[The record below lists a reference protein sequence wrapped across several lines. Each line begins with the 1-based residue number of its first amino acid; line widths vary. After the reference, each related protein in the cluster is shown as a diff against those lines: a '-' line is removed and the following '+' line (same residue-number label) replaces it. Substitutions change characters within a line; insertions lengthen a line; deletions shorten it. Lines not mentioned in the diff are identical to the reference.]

1 MSFIPLRRGND
12 EVKRRIFWWN
22 TTYSRTKNKRLHTAV
37 LEWIAVFF
45 CSTLIYFFA
54 FRFPLFNNLSNSEV
68 FVTRRAPFLFV
79 EKWQISQ
86 YHICFG
92 YGQAIFSK
100 RATGFPEFY
109 RLYGSDK
116 QPIILAV
123 LLFEWQTFIGRYP

>member
-1 MSFIPLRRGND
+1 MKSKGEFFGGTPPTA
-12 EVKRRIFWWN
+12 EQ
-22 TTYSRTKNKRLHTAV
+22 KNKRLHTAV

-54 FRFPLFNNLSNSEV
+54 FRFPLFNKLSNSEV

-100 RATGFPEFY
+100 RATSFPEFY

-123 LLFEWQTFIGRYP
+123 LLFEWQTFIGRDP

>member
-1 MSFIPLRRGND
+1 MKSKGEFFGGTPPTA
-12 EVKRRIFWWN
+12 EQ
-22 TTYSRTKNKRLHTAV
+22 KNKRLHTAV

-54 FRFPLFNNLSNSEV
+54 FRFPLFNKLSNSEV

-100 RATGFPEFY
+100 RATSFPEFY

>member
-1 MSFIPLRRGND
+1 MSFIPLIRGND

-54 FRFPLFNNLSNSEV
+54 FRFPLFNKLSNSEV

-100 RATGFPEFY
+100 RATSFPEFY